1 MELKEIE
8 ENLFK
13 RLYKGAY
20 LERQLM
26 SFFFIYQ
33 DYKFKLIE
41 FHELRLENNNPD
53 IQRLLEKS
61 ALQSLSMTL
70 LNLNSLLMNCQNFI
84 MKKSLEA
91 LGNCKIKN
99 FSKETAFIGLLS
111 DNIKKEEQD
120 LESLE
125 NDKNDLETLRTENRM
140 LREKIKRLSE

>member
-125 NDKNDLETLRTENRM
+125 NDKNDLETLRKENRM
-140 LREKIKRLSE
+140 LKEEIKRLSE